1 MGRQLNVRS
10 DEAYRIAHDLARR
23 LGRTATEVVETA
35 LRDYQ
40 GRIRPAGLTMDQHAF
55 IEAVLARGRQARTEL
70 SPGATSDHGAL
81 YDERGLPR

>member
-40 GRIRPAGLTMDQHAF
+40 GRLRPGALSADQQAF
-55 IEAVLARGRQARTEL
+55 VEAMLARGRQARAEL
-70 SPGATSDHGAL
+70 SPGATSDHSAF
-81 YDERGLPR
+81 YDEHGLPR